1 MSINTNLYYIGLSG
15 LFTFYAPFNT
25 AYSLD
30 SDSLT
35 IEAIESIGELIASN
49 ISIQQI
55 YFTPYGLTQ
64 TQYTQFLQS
73 NGVIVKF
80 KDTLGNR
87 YSVPSTFIQGMPD
100 PNGVEYRV
108 LGLNVVLGPL
118 PVSYPTSS
126 LIDEIQPIISAIVGI
141 DVAITPIELSKIK
154 LIATDTATQLE
165 TTRINN
171 ITDFNTIGY
180 YQTQLNIAQQ
190 QIEALESYILT
201 NTPSISN
208 DVALIDT
215 GIPLTYN
222 VMEV

>member
-1 MSINTNLYYIGLSG
+1 MSINTNLLYIGLSG

-30 SDSLT
+30 SDILT
-35 IEAIESIGELIASN
+35 VEAIESIGELIASN
-49 ISIQQI
+49 TDIQKV

-87 YSVPSTFIQGMPD
+87 YSVPSIFIQGMPD

-118 PVSYPTSS
+118 PVSYPTAS
-126 LIDEIQPIISAIVGI
+126 LVDELTPIISGLVGI
-141 DVAITPIELSKIK
+141 PVAINPIELSKIK
-154 LIATDTATQLE
+154 LIPTDTAGQLE

-171 ITDFNTIGY
+171 ITDFDTLGY
-180 YQTQLNIAQQ
+180 YQYQLNIAQQ
-190 QIEALESYILT
+190 KIESLENYILT
-201 NTPSISN
+201 NSPLSSS
-208 DVALIDT
+208 DVSLIDDGT
-215 GIPLTYN
+215 PLTYN
-222 VMEV
+222 VLEI